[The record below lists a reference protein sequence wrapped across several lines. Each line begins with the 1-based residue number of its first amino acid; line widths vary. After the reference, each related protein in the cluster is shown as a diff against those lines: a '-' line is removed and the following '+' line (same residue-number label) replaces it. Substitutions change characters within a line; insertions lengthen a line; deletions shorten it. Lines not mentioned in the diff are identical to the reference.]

1 MPAQELLDWA
11 LKTYG
16 RNFCISTAFQLEG
29 MVLVDMAARMSP
41 DVRVI
46 TVDTGRLPEET
57 HHMVDRVRERYGIR
71 VEVVAPDP
79 SEVQA
84 MVERHGPNLFHRDVP
99 LRMLCCEVRKV
110 RPLERKLKEFR
121 AWAVGLRRDQAESR
135 AELNTV
141 EERDGLLKLSP
152 LAAWTREQVED
163 YIRRHDVPRHPLYDQ
178 GYASIGCAPCTRA
191 VAPGEDERAGRWWWE
206 LDAPKECGIHFA
218 ANGNARR
225 HVDVLLQD
233 VVARRHEGFVLWFTG
248 LSGAGKSTIS
258 EILLKRFREAGA
270 KVELLDGDEVRT
282 HLSKGLGFSKEDR
295 DTNIRR
301 IGYVCELLARNG
313 AIAMAAAISPYR
325 AVREELR
332 RRIPNFVEVHVD
344 CPIPVL
350 AARDVKGLYR
360 KALAGEIA
368 NFTGISDPYEPP
380 LDPDVRVDSSRERP
394 EESADKIWG
403 TLENLGLITV
413 DRSPLPHH

>member
-1 MPAQELLDWA
+1 M
-11 LKTYG
+11 KTY
-16 RNFCISTAFQLEG
+16 RRQFCISTAFQAEG
-29 MVLVDMAARMSP
+29 MVLIDMAARISA

-57 HHMVDRVRERYGIR
+57 HQMIDRVRDRYGIR
-71 VEVVAPDP
+71 VEVVTPDP
-79 SEVQA
+79 DEVQT
-84 MVERHGPNLFHRDVP
+84 MVERHGPNLFYRDVP
-99 LRMLCCEVRKV
+99 FRMLCCEVRKV

-121 AWAVGLRRDQAESR
+121 AWAVGLRRGQADSR
-135 AELNTV
+135 AELTQV
-141 EERDGLLKLSP
+141 EERDGLVKLSP
-152 LAAWTREQVED
+152 LADWTSEEVQE
-163 YIRRHDVPRHPLYDQ
+163 YTRRHDVPRHPLYDQ
-178 GYASIGCAPCTRA
+178 GYTSIGCAPCTRA
-191 VAPGEDERAGRWWWE
+191 ATNGHGERAGRWWWE
-206 LDAPKECGIHFA
+206 IDARKECGIHFTP
-218 ANGNARR
+218 NGKVRR
-225 HVDVLLQD
+225 QVDVLLED
-233 VVARRHEGFVLWFTG
+233 IVARRHEGFVLWFTG

-258 EILLKRFREAGA
+258 QILLKRFRDAAA

-350 AARDVKGLYR
+350 ASRDVKGLYR

-380 LDPDVRVDSSRERP
+380 LDPEVRVDSSRETP
-394 EESADKIWG
+394 EESADKIWS
-403 TLENLGLITV
+403 TLENLGLIAV
-413 DRSPLPHH
+413 DRSPLAHH